1 VIPFAI
7 MVSCSHPFGRHG
19 AWVWVGGWTY
29 FYVIESSLCILQAIN
44 DVQVMDAD
52 KVNLNGDKKHKVA
65 RQSTYPHLY
74 LCCTL

>member
-1 VIPFAI
+1 

>member
-1 VIPFAI
+1 
-7 MVSCSHPFGRHG
+7 
-19 AWVWVGGWTY
+19 
-29 FYVIESSLCILQAIN
+29 
-44 DVQVMDAD
+44 MDAD

>member
-1 VIPFAI
+1 MIPVAI
-7 MVSCSHPFGRHG
+7 MVSCSHLLVVMVPGYGR
-19 AWVWVGGWTY
+19 AGGH